1 MSELSDLIEPACI
14 APKLPATSRRQA
26 LQMLADILA
35 KQAGIDAR
43 ATFEGVLMRE
53 RLSGTGMGEGVA
65 IPHAAV
71 KGVLRPIGAFARLET
86 PQDFDALDGRPADL
100 VFMLISPVDRGGDHL
115 KALARVSR
123 FMRRADIREKLRAA
137 RGGDDLYALFAVAD
151 RTRLEPA
158 MTRLDRLSPIFR
170 C

>member
-1 MSELSDLIEPACI
+1 VNDLIDLIEPACI

-26 LQMLADILA
+26 LQLMADMLA
-35 KQAGIDAR
+35 KGAGVDAR
-43 ATFEGVLMRE
+43 AAFEAVLMRE

-71 KGVLRPIGAFARLET
+71 KGVARPIGAFARLET

-100 VFMLISPVDRGGDHL
+100 VFMLVSPVDRGGDHL

-123 FMRRADIREKLRAA
+123 FMRRADMREKLRAA
-137 RGGDDLYALFAVAD
+137 RGVDDLYALFAATLRSD
-151 RTRLEPA
+151 A
-158 MTRLDRLSPIFR
+158 A
-170 C
+170 

>member
-1 MSELSDLIEPACI
+1 MMAE
-14 APKLPATSRRQA
+14 
-26 LQMLADILA
+26 ILA
-35 KQAGIDAR
+35 KTAVVDAR
-43 ATFEGVLMRE
+43 AAFEAVLMRE

-71 KGVLRPIGAFARLET
+71 KGVARPFGAFARLET

-123 FMRRADIREKLRAA
+123 FMRRADMREKLRAA
-137 RGGDDLYALFAVAD
+137 RGVDDLYALFAAALRSD
-151 RTRLEPA
+151 A
-158 MTRLDRLSPIFR
+158 A
-170 C
+170 

>member
-1 MSELSDLIEPACI
+1 MAPAVQARRLPGEDVNELSDLIAPEAI
-14 APKLPATSRRQA
+14 APKLAATSRRQA
-26 LQMLADILA
+26 LQLMAEMLA
-35 KQAGIDAR
+35 KSAGVDAR
-43 ATFEGVLMRE
+43 AAFEAVLMRE

-71 KGVLRPIGAFARLET
+71 KGVTRPIGAFARLEV

-123 FMRRADIREKLRAA
+123 FFRRADMREKLRAA
-137 RGGDDLYALFAVAD
+137 RGVDGLYALFAGTLRSDA
-151 RTRLEPA
+151 A
-158 MTRLDRLSPIFR
+158 
-170 C
+170 